1 MYASHFCCSCL
12 SSGIP
17 DFRSAGVGLY
27 DTLRP
32 ELLTASELEQALIED
47 DPTLALDKGMFLENP
62 LPMLETKRS
71 FILGTYTKKW
81 KATLAHRF
89 VEMLHTKLGKLT
101 RLYTQ
106 NIDGLELQ
114 TQLPRDIVVPVH
126 GTMAAAA
133 CGE

>member
-1 MYASHFCCSCL
+1 MCASHFCCSCL

-17 DFRSAGVGLY
+17 DFRAAGGLY
-27 DTLRP
+27 DALQP
-32 ELLTASELEQALIED
+32 ELLTASELEQALIREN
-47 DPTLALDKGMFLENP
+47 PTLALDKSMFLKNP

-71 FILGTYTKKW
+71 FILGTFEKKW
-81 KATLAHRF
+81 KATLTHRF

-101 RLYTQ
+101 RFYTQ

-114 TQLPRDIVVPVH
+114 TKLPDEKVMAVH
-126 GTMAAAA
+126 GTMGAAA